1 MKLKGKVGI
10 VAGGGQGIGEGIA
23 RCMAEEGADIA
34 IIDINEE
41 NAKRVAGGIEAMGCK
56 ALAISA
62 DLTDD
67 DTVEKTVADI
77 VAHFGHID
85 ILINNVG
92 GVSEETG
99 RIMAEY
105 YTKIDLETMP
115 SYMRYS
121 SEVWDRFYELNLK
134 THVMLSHAVT
144 PHFVAQ
150 KSGSI
155 VNISS
160 VAGRN
165 GDPQQMP
172 YAAFKAGDIS
182 ITWSL
187 SRALAPHGVRVN
199 CICPGFVYT
208 PLWERG
214 AVGMLASVKEAIA
227 QGENFPPRFRYLQDR
242 GIDFESMTAHEFWTR
257 FIVNPATP
265 MGRDQTAED
274 MGKAAVFF
282 VSEDAKN
289 VTGQVLHVD
298 GGMTNR

>member
-1 MKLKGKVGI
+1 MKLMGKVAL

-23 RCMAEEGADIA
+23 HCLAEEGADVA
-34 IIDINEE
+34 ISDINIE
-41 NAKRVAGGIEAMGCK
+41 NAKKVADSAGEVGRR
-56 ALAISA
+56 ALAIYA

-67 DTVEKTVADI
+67 DEAQETVQETVD
-77 VAHFGHID
+77 FLGRID

-92 GVSEETG
+92 GVSG
-99 RIMAEY
+99 
-105 YTKIDLETMP
+105 ETMRMMMEYAASLGDATLP
-115 SYMRYS
+115 SFMRYN
-121 SEVWDRFYELNLK
+121 SEVWDRFYQLNLK

-144 PHFVAQ
+144 PHLISQ

-165 GDPQQMP
+165 PDPDLMP

-182 ITWSL
+182 ITWSMA
-187 SRALAPHGVRVN
+187 RALAPYNVRVN

-214 AVGMLASVKEAIA
+214 AVAMLGSLRNALS
-227 QGENFPPRFRYLQDR
+227 QGQELPPRFRSVGGR
-242 GIDFESMTAHEFWTR
+242 SIDLGDLSPNEFWLNY
-257 FIVNPATP
+257 IVKPSTP
-265 MGRDQTAED
+265 LGRDQTAED
-274 MGKAAVFF
+274 MGRAAVFL

-289 VTGQVLHVD
+289 ITGQVLHVD
-298 GGMTNR
+298 GGMTTR